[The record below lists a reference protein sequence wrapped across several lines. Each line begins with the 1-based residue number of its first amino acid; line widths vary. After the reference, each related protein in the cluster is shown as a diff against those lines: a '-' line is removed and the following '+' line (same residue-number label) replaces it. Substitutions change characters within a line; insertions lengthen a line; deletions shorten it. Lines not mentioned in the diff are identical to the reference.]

1 MTGSVSSRA
10 VANVAVAPSP
20 IDEAYLED
28 RLAALEAARTWSL
41 RAVSRLEA
49 LIRSPD
55 ESGLFRVN
63 KSGARAQYRR
73 RRSNRP
79 VSACYGHW
87 HLHHGLDSALPVVFL
102 NYREFRE
109 SSKNQRQPLS

>member
-28 RLAALEAARTWSL
+28 RLAALEAARTWPP

-49 LIRSPD
+49 LIR
-55 ESGLFRVN
+55 
-63 KSGARAQYRR
+63 
-73 RRSNRP
+73 
-79 VSACYGHW
+79 
-87 HLHHGLDSALPVVFL
+87 
-102 NYREFRE
+102 
-109 SSKNQRQPLS
+109 